1 MRYGRSAAVAL
12 LLLAGCGQQGA
23 APTASG
29 PATAVASIAPDPSP
43 RTAPYLV
50 GASVL
55 LWPAGPGPA
64 LMQRPCQTRD
74 VNATAV
80 TKTIV
85 GGVAGVL
92 HLTGTGC
99 SLHISQ
105 GPQQL
110 VAADGRMLAVRTD
123 DTPPATNPPR
133 VPRDDLPL
141 AAGNVLWGF
150 TWTGSWCGPRA
161 AGIVIVMKDDPGV
174 NGDHGSYGAVRAP
187 LTGPQPACV
196 GDSDAVLRPGIA
208 GNPADDQGPVA
219 ADAVLPVPPA
229 WAGLRGGVT
238 IPSTVTDAV
247 PAFTY
252 TLTNRTDLPIPLSP
266 CPEYS
271 TDISAGHP
279 GSYGHSSITG
289 EAPLPCRAADNV
301 VPAHGSLRFT
311 LKGANFDQGLPHP
324 YPNGSVVTVEVAIA
338 GVATA
343 KAAAH
348 VG

>member
-110 VAADGRMLAVRTD
+110 VAADGPMLAVRTD

-266 CPEYS
+266 APSTPPTFPPVIPAATGTLRSRARPHCPAAQLTTSCRRTVRCASPSRARTS
-271 TDISAGHP
+271 TRA
-279 GSYGHSSITG
+279 
-289 EAPLPCRAADNV
+289 CRTRTPTAA
-301 VPAHGSLRFT
+301 S
-311 LKGANFDQGLPHP
+311 
-324 YPNGSVVTVEVAIA
+324 
-338 GVATA
+338 
-343 KAAAH
+343 
-348 VG
+348 